1 MIPNEKWII
10 IQPSHNHG
18 VKSSQDKPWDN
29 DSFSTLSRLFNAPLY
44 NITDQDI
51 PLDADIYLIC
61 NCWISLL
68 EQEVEFAKK
77 VKALGKKVI
86 VCFSHDYRF
95 TLGADLMTPNGI
107 LYTDLCEVAD
117 AIAGGV
123 NPNLRI
129 YGRHQHKVFEM
140 EILENLNFSIPYEQ
154 RDIDF
159 LTCVQASDTSL
170 SLEVELLL
178 LFKEKYPDKKVACLA
193 HGNTVELTQKL
204 QARFPQIYFPINEG
218 QSLLYYMKRAK
229 CFCNVENRPRPGRML
244 IEAYYCRTPFISSE
258 CTYFSW
264 LCSAYSYK
272 WLDYYDILDKY
283 EKILSK
289 DFYIINKEMEE
300 RAQFCSIEN
309 VHNRIKEKLGV

>member
-1 MIPNEKWII
+1 MLANKKVVIL
-10 IQPSHNHG
+10 QPSHNHG
-18 VKSSQDKPWDN
+18 VKAAQDKPWDN
-29 DSFSTLSRLFNAPLY
+29 DSFSNLSRLFNAPLY

-61 NCWISLL
+61 NCFISLL
-68 EQEVEFAKK
+68 EQEIEFAKK
-77 VKALGKKVI
+77 VKSLGKKVI

-117 AIAGGV
+117 VIAGGV
-123 NPNLRI
+123 NTHLNL
-129 YGRHQHKVFEM
+129 YGRFQHKVFEM
-140 EILENLNFSIPYEQ
+140 EILENLNFSLPYEQ

-159 LTCVQASDTSL
+159 LTCAQASDTSL

-178 LFKEKYPDKKVACLA
+178 LFKEKYPDKKVCCLA
-193 HGNTVELTQKL
+193 HGNSVEITKKL

-244 IEAYYCRTPFISSE
+244 IEAYYCRTPFIGPS
-258 CTYFSW
+258 CAYFSR
-264 LCSAYSYK
+264 LCFEFSYL
-272 WLDYYDILDKY
+272 WFDYDYILEKY
-283 EKILSK
+283 EKISK
-289 DFYIINKEMEE
+289 ETYNDLVLNMEQT
-300 RAQFCSIEN
+300 AQFYSIEN
-309 VHNRIKEKLGV
+309 VEKRIIEKLGV